1 MHKYNRSLRKKGNNV
16 SYNMLASQDSEPV
29 SADWYDSALDDA
41 GISADSLAPPDY
53 PEVVQSPTETA
64 PPVNT
69 EVISR
74 PPQVPDVSI
83 PKITKKNT
91 VIPATTK
98 SDDTK
103 SNDTLFNLNS
113 VMVLLFIAGA
123 AFLLMKSLKKSKFG
137 NIESA
142 SFFGRRSYNI
152 RDAYSMVR

>member
-91 VIPATTK
+91 AIPATTK
-98 SDDTK
+98 SD
-103 SNDTLFNLNS
+103 DTLFNLNS

>member
-91 VIPATTK
+91 SIPVTTK
-98 SDDTK
+98 SD
-103 SNDTLFNLNS
+103 DTLFNLNS

>member
-41 GISADSLAPPDY
+41 GISADSLAPPEY

-98 SDDTK
+98 SD
-103 SNDTLFNLNS
+103 DTLFNLNS

>member
-41 GISADSLAPPDY
+41 GISAESLAPPEY

-98 SDDTK
+98 SD
-103 SNDTLFNLNS
+103 DTLFNLNS

>member
-41 GISADSLAPPDY
+41 GISADSLAPPEY

-91 VIPATTK
+91 AIPAMTK
-98 SDDTK
+98 SD
-103 SNDTLFNLNS
+103 DTLFNLNS

>member
-41 GISADSLAPPDY
+41 GISADSIAPPDY

-91 VIPATTK
+91 AIPAMTK
-98 SDDTK
+98 SD
-103 SNDTLFNLNS
+103 DTLFNLNS

>member
-29 SADWYDSALDDA
+29 SADWYDSALDDT
-41 GISADSLAPPDY
+41 GISADSIAPPDY

-74 PPQVPDVSI
+74 APQVPDVSI

-98 SDDTK
+98 SD
-103 SNDTLFNLNS
+103 DTLFNLNS

>member
-16 SYNMLASQDSEPV
+16 SYNMLASQDSEAV
-29 SADWYDSALDDA
+29 TADWYDSALDDA
-41 GISADSLAPPDY
+41 GISADSLTPPEY
-53 PEVVQSPTETA
+53 PEVVQPPTETT

-74 PPQVPDVSI
+74 PPEVPNVSI
-83 PKITKKNT
+83 PKITNKTT

-98 SDDTK
+98 S
-103 SNDTLFNLNS
+103 NDTPFNLNS
-113 VMVLLFIAGA
+113 LMVLLFIAGG
-123 AFLLMKSLKKSKFG
+123 AFLLMKTLKKSKFG
-137 NIESA
+137 NIESG

>member
-29 SADWYDSALDDA
+29 SADWYDSALDDT

-98 SDDTK
+98 SDDT
-103 SNDTLFNLNS
+103 LFNLNS

>member
-1 MHKYNRSLRKKGNNV
+1 MHKYIKSNRDKGNTV
-16 SYNMLASQDSEPV
+16 SYNIANSQKSDVLSD
-29 SADWYDSALDDA
+29 DWYETT
-41 GISADSLAPPDY
+41 ISDNNKPSDSLTPPEY
-53 PEVVQSPTETA
+53 PEVVQPREETS

-69 EVISR
+69 QVISR
-74 PPQVPDVSI
+74 PREVPNVSP

-91 VIPATTK
+91 AIPET
-98 SDDTK
+98 TK

-123 AFLLMKSLKKSKFG
+123 AFLLIKTLKKSKFG

>member
-41 GISADSLAPPDY
+41 GISADSLAPPEY

-91 VIPATTK
+91 AIPATTK
-98 SDDTK
+98 SD
-103 SNDTLFNLNS
+103 DTLFNLNS

>member
-98 SDDTK
+98 SDDT
-103 SNDTLFNLNS
+103 LFNLNS

>member
-16 SYNMLASQDSEPV
+16 SYNMLASQDSEPI
-29 SADWYDSALDDA
+29 SSDWYDSALDGA

-53 PEVVQSPTETA
+53 PEVVQSPGEIA

-74 PPQVPDVSI
+74 PPQTPDVSL
-83 PKITKKNT
+83 PNITKKT
-91 VIPATTK
+91 TAIPAMTK
-98 SDDTK
+98 SD
-103 SNDTLFNLNS
+103 DTLFNLNS

-142 SFFGRRSYNI
+142 SFFGGRSYNI
-152 RDAYSMVR
+152 RNAYSMVR

>member
-83 PKITKKNT
+83 PKVTKKNT
-91 VIPATTK
+91 AIPATTK
-98 SDDTK
+98 SD
-103 SNDTLFNLNS
+103 DTLFNLNS

>member
-29 SADWYDSALDDA
+29 PADWYDSALDDA
-41 GISADSLAPPDY
+41 GISADSIAPPDY

-74 PPQVPDVSI
+74 APQVPDVSI

-91 VIPATTK
+91 SIPATTK
-98 SDDTK
+98 SD
-103 SNDTLFNLNS
+103 DTLFNLNS